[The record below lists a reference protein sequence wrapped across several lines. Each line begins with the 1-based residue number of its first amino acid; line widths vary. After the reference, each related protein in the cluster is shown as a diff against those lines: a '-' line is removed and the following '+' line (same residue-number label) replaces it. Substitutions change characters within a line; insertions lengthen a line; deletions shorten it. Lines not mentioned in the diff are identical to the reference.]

1 MPATLHFRQL
11 SAPRQRLVRLFQ
23 SINFGRIED
32 LEVRSGE
39 PVFSP
44 APRVLSSV
52 DLASDG
58 DSRPEYDLGD
68 FALPK
73 ETVRL
78 MDRLPTVSA
87 VGALVD
93 IIVSILNAAGVFGK
107 ASQPTQLAAAPVPAA
122 Q

>member
-1 MPATLHFRQL
+1 MPASVYFQQL
-11 SAPRQRLVRLFQ
+11 SAPWQGLVRLFQ

-52 DLASDG
+52 DLANDEG
-58 DSRPEYDLGD
+58 SRPEYDLGD

-73 ETVRL
+73 EMVRL
-78 MDRLPTVSA
+78 MDRLTGLGNGTV
-87 VGALVD
+87 ALIEVR
-93 IIVSILNAAGVFGK
+93 AGLPRRLVIENNDLG
-107 ASQPTQLAAAPVPAA
+107 VRR
-122 Q
+122 

>member
-11 SAPRQRLVRLFQ
+11 SAPCQRLVRIFQ

-39 PVFSP
+39 PVFNP
-44 APRVLSSV
+44 APRVLITVELSS
-52 DLASDG
+52 DEGA
-58 DSRPEYDLGD
+58 RAEYDLGD

-78 MDRLPTVSA
+78 MDHLSELGHGTVAIIEVRAGLPRRLVIESDD
-87 VGALVD
+87 L
-93 IIVSILNAAGVFGK
+93 GVRR
-107 ASQPTQLAAAPVPAA
+107 
-122 Q
+122 

>member
-1 MPATLHFRQL
+1 MPAILHFRQL
-11 SAPRQRLVRLFQ
+11 SAPRQTLVRLCQ

-52 DLASDG
+52 DLGSDEG
-58 DSRPEYDLGD
+58 SRPESDLGD

-78 MDRLPTVSA
+78 MDRLSDLGHGTV
-87 VGALVD
+87 ALIEVR
-93 IIVSILNAAGVFGK
+93 AGLPRRLVIENNDLG
-107 ASQPTQLAAAPVPAA
+107 VRR
-122 Q
+122 

>member
-11 SAPRQRLVRLFQ
+11 STPRQTLVRLCQ

-32 LEVRSGE
+32 LEVRSAE

-44 APRVLSSV
+44 TPRVLFSV
-52 DLASDG
+52 DLGSD
-58 DSRPEYDLGD
+58 DDFRAEYDLGD

-78 MDRLPTVSA
+78 TGCLSELGHGTIALIEVRAGLPRRLVIEHND
-87 VGALVD
+87 L
-93 IIVSILNAAGVFGK
+93 GVRR
-107 ASQPTQLAAAPVPAA
+107 
-122 Q
+122 